1 VNSQLL
7 RKFIF
12 VLMECKEWFEDWFD
26 TSYYHTLYKNR
37 NDEEASAFIVN
48 LLNYLQLEKKSEV
61 LDLACG
67 KGRHSL
73 TLSKH
78 DFHVLGVDLSANSI
92 CEAKKNEHE
101 TLRFEVHD
109 MRKVIQ
115 GKKFKAIFNL
125 FTSFGYFDNISDNEY
140 VVKSMHEMLE
150 DNGFLIIDFMNSAKV
165 IENLVEEET
174 KEVDGIR
181 FHLERKYDNE
191 HIFKHIR
198 FKVGEE
204 KFHYMERVQAL
215 KEKDFVQLLTANK
228 FNIIS
233 TFGDFSLKPFNEKT
247 SDRLILIAQKI

>member
-1 VNSQLL
+1 
-7 RKFIF
+7 
-12 VLMECKEWFEDWFD
+12 MECKEWFEDWFD

-37 NDEEASAFIVN
+37 NDEEASAFIAN
-48 LLNYLQLEKKSEV
+48 LLEFLKLEKKSKV

-73 TLSKH
+73 TLSQF
-78 DFHVLGVDLSANSI
+78 DYDVLGVDLSANSI
-92 CEAKKNEHE
+92 SCAKQNEHE
-101 TLRFEVHD
+101 MLRFEVHD
-109 MRKVIQ
+109 MRKVIKD
-115 GKKFKAIFNL
+115 KKFKAIFNL

-140 VVKSMHEMLE
+140 VVQSMYEMLE
-150 DNGFLIIDFMNSAKV
+150 DKGFLIIDFMNSVKV

-174 KEVDGIR
+174 KDVDGIR

-198 FKVGEE
+198 FAIEEE
-204 KFHYMERVQAL
+204 KFHFMERVQAL
-215 KEKDFVQLLTANK
+215 REMDFVQLLTSNK

-233 TFGDFSLKPFNEKT
+233 TFGDFSLNPFDEKT